1 MLGELEVDDGLRGT
15 VALAK
20 MSMTFGWYFSDVL
33 EYGDV
38 VHVCGGLEVKDVSS
52 GESICI
58 WRFAHGELGRPLGD
72 SGG

>member
-1 MLGELEVDDGLRGT
+1 M
-15 VALAK
+15 VASAK
-20 MSMTFGWYFSDVL
+20 MSTGLRDCFSDVL

-38 VHVCGGLEVKDVSS
+38 VCDELAEKDVSS

-58 WRFAHGELGRPLGD
+58 WRFARGELGRPLGE